1 MSANQPNIVR
11 KDNVIT
17 LKYCSHPKCVSEFLC
32 ALKDAVQRDY
42 KEIIIKSDARSIYPN
57 ACVPIAGI
65 IDYYVQDGVSFIYD
79 TDRCSY
85 LSKCGFTSPFI
96 LSREE
101 LQSEKHPF
109 DKIFLYEDSG
119 QVADITQAYVDAI
132 SHQSLCEPGVLN
144 GLTWCINEVMDN
156 VLVHS
161 QSPHG
166 LVMAQYHAAQK
177 HIVFCI
183 YDSGVG
189 IYNTMS
195 NSTHKPTSEIDALSL
210 AIQEGVGDGKG
221 QGNGLFGLFQIVH
234 DNKGRLTITSGASS
248 LMLQQNGE
256 LKKFTQIP
264 FIGYSNRATTI
275 DFQLDLSKS
284 IDIKRLFSS
293 IGGFDC
299 LDIRIDNM
307 LDDSNYVVYDVFQN
321 GKGTA
326 TREAGEYIRLDVENI
341 LRRDQRGV
349 ILDFSNVK
357 TVSSSF
363 VDELVSKMVLDLG
376 FVTFNMTIRL
386 ANMNPEISFLC
397 DRAIYMRIADT
408 WKNNNGHNERAGV

>member
-1 MSANQPNIVR
+1 M
-11 KDNVIT
+11 
-17 LKYCSHPKCVSEFLC
+17 
-32 ALKDAVQRDY
+32 
-42 KEIIIKSDARSIYPN
+42 
-57 ACVPIAGI
+57 
-65 IDYYVQDGVSFIYD
+65 
-79 TDRCSY
+79 
-85 LSKCGFTSPFI
+85 
-96 LSREE
+96 
-101 LQSEKHPF
+101 
-109 DKIFLYEDSG
+109 
-119 QVADITQAYVDAI
+119 
-132 SHQSLCEPGVLN
+132 
-144 GLTWCINEVMDN
+144 
-156 VLVHS
+156 
-161 QSPHG
+161 
-166 LVMAQYHAAQK
+166 
-177 HIVFCI
+177 
-183 YDSGVG
+183 
-189 IYNTMS
+189 
-195 NSTHKPTSEIDALSL
+195 
-210 AIQEGVGDGKG
+210 
-221 QGNGLFGLFQIVH
+221 FQIVH

-264 FIGYSNRATTI
+264 FVGYSNRATTI

>member
-79 TDRCSY
+79 IDRCSY

-132 SHQSLCEPGVLN
+132 SHQSLCE
-144 GLTWCINEVMDN
+144 
-156 VLVHS
+156 
-161 QSPHG
+161 
-166 LVMAQYHAAQK
+166 

-264 FIGYSNRATTI
+264 FVGYSNRATTI

>member
-1 MSANQPNIVR
+1 MSLDRPNVVR
-11 KDNVIT
+11 DGNIIT
-17 LKYCSHPKCVSEFLC
+17 LKYCSHPKCVSEFLW
-32 ALKDAVQRDY
+32 ALKDAIQRDY
-42 KEIIIKSDARSIYPN
+42 QEIVIRSDARGIYPN

-65 IDYYVQDGVSFIYD
+65 IDYYAQTGVTFIYD
-79 TDRCSY
+79 IDSSSY
-85 LSKCGFTSPFI
+85 LSKCGFTSPFV
-96 LSREE
+96 LTREE
-101 LQSEKHPF
+101 LQQEKYPF

-161 QSPHG
+161 QSSHG
-166 LVMAQYHAAQK
+166 MVMAQYHAAQK

-189 IYNTMS
+189 IYNTMR
-195 NSTHKPTSEIDALSL
+195 NSSHKPASEIDALSL

-234 DNKGRLTITSGASS
+234 DNKGSLTITSGASS
-248 LMLQQNGE
+248 LMLPQSGE
-256 LKKFTQIP
+256 LQKFDRIP
-264 FIGYSNRATTI
+264 FLNYSNRATTV
-275 DFQLDLSKS
+275 DFQLDLNKA
-284 IDIKRLFSS
+284 IDIKKVFST

-299 LDIRIDNM
+299 FDIRIDNM
-307 LDDSNYVVYDVFQN
+307 LNDADYVVYDVFQN

-341 LRRDQRGV
+341 LRRNQYGV
-349 ILDFSNVK
+349 ILDFSNTK

-363 VDELVSKMVLDLG
+363 IDELVSKMVLDLG
-376 FVTFNMTIRL
+376 FVTFNNAIRL

-397 DRAIYMRIADT
+397 ERALYMRISDT
-408 WKNNNGHNERAGV
+408 WKKQ